1 MISDYAR
8 LVTLSVSIYR
18 LALLMSRIARLF
30 QTMQALRRL
39 PTPATAE
46 ALSYDLDVST
56 RTIYR
61 DIDTLRGL
69 GAVIDGEAGFGYTL
83 IEDNALP
90 PLGFED
96 DELEALV
103 LGLREVEQIGD
114 PTLADAAGAALSKL
128 QARLP
133 PRQSHRLSFAVLTAH
148 RFDRPEPPSIDVK
161 ALRDATWDEA
171 VVAFSYRDRQ
181 GTNTHRKVKPL
192 GLSYMDRSTMM
203 LGWCLLR
210 RDFRVFRL
218 DRMQELRRT
227 GETFRP
233 NRIPL
238 LREAVAQIQADLAAQ
253 AKDRDPDRAG
263 L

>member
-1 MISDYAR
+1 
-8 LVTLSVSIYR
+8 
-18 LALLMSRIARLF
+18 MSRIARLF

-39 PTPATAE
+39 PPPATAE
-46 ALSYDLDVST
+46 ALSHDLDVST

-61 DIDTLRGL
+61 DIETLRGL

-96 DELEALV
+96 EELEALV

-114 PTLADAAGAALSKL
+114 PDLADAAGAALSKL

-133 PRQSHRLSFAVLTAH
+133 PRQSHRLAHAVLTAR
-148 RFDRPEPPSIDVK
+148 RFERPEPPGINVK

-171 VVAFSYRDRQ
+171 VVEFSYRDGQGAETRRQ
-181 GTNTHRKVKPL
+181 VKPL

-218 DRMQELRRT
+218 DRMRDLERT
-227 GETFRP
+227 GESFRP
-233 NRIPL
+233 HRIPL
-238 LREAVAQIQADLAAQ
+238 LREAVAQIQAEIAAQ
-253 AKDRDPDRAG
+253 AKARDPSKG
-263 L
+263 SL

>member
-1 MISDYAR
+1 
-8 LVTLSVSIYR
+8 
-18 LALLMSRIARLF
+18 MSRIARLF

-39 PTPATAE
+39 PAPATAE
-46 ALSYDLDVST
+46 VLSYELDVST

-61 DIDTLRGL
+61 DIETLRGL

-83 IEDNALP
+83 VEDNTLP
-90 PLGFED
+90 PLAFED

-114 PTLADAAGAALSKL
+114 PDLADAAGAALSKL

-133 PRQSHRLSFAVLTAH
+133 ARQSHRLSHAVLTA
-148 RFDRPEPPSIDVK
+148 RRYDRPEAPGIDVK

-171 VVAFSYRDRQ
+171 VVAFSYRDGKGAETR
-181 GTNTHRKVKPL
+181 REVKPL

-210 RDFRVFRL
+210 QDFRVFRL
-218 DRMQELRRT
+218 DRMRDLART
-227 GETFRP
+227 GEMFRP

-238 LREAVAQIQADLAAQ
+238 LREAVAQIQADIAAQ
-253 AKDRDPDRAG
+253 AEARDPSNG
-263 L
+263 SL

>member
-1 MISDYAR
+1 
-8 LVTLSVSIYR
+8 
-18 LALLMSRIARLF
+18 MSRIARLF

-39 PTPATAE
+39 PSPTTAE
-46 ALSYDLDVST
+46 ALSHELNVST

-61 DIDTLRGL
+61 DVETLRAV

-96 DELEALV
+96 EELEALV

-114 PTLADAAGAALSKL
+114 PDLAEAAGAALSKL

-133 PRQSHRLSFAVLTAH
+133 ARQSHRLSHAVLTAH
-148 RFDRPEPPSIDVK
+148 RFDRPAAPGIDVK
-161 ALRDATWDEA
+161 ALREATWEE
-171 VVAFSYRDRQ
+171 VVVEFSYRDGQGVETRRQ
-181 GTNTHRKVKPL
+181 VKPL

-210 RDFRVFRL
+210 QDVRVFRL
-218 DRMQELRRT
+218 DRMRDLRRVNQS
-227 GETFRP
+227 FRP
-233 NRIPL
+233 DRVPM
-238 LREAVAQIQADLAAQ
+238 LRAAVAKIQAEVAKQ
-253 AKDRDPDRAG
+253 ADNRSPQE
-263 L
+263 

>member
-1 MISDYAR
+1 MP
-8 LVTLSVSIYR
+8 
-18 LALLMSRIARLF
+18 RIARLF

-39 PTPATAE
+39 PAPATAE
-46 ALSYDLDVST
+46 VLSYELDVST

-61 DIDTLRGL
+61 DIETLRGL

-83 IEDNALP
+83 VEDNALP
-90 PLGFED
+90 PLAFED

-114 PTLADAAGAALSKL
+114 PDLADAAGAALSKL

-133 PRQSHRLSFAVLTAH
+133 ARQSHRLSHAVLTA
-148 RFDRPEPPSIDVK
+148 RRYDRPEAPGIDVK

-171 VVAFSYRDRQ
+171 VVAFSYRDGKGAETR
-181 GTNTHRKVKPL
+181 REVKPL

-210 RDFRVFRL
+210 QDFRVFRL
-218 DRMQELRRT
+218 DRMRDLART
-227 GETFRP
+227 GEMFRP

-238 LREAVAQIQADLAAQ
+238 LREAVAQIQADIAAQ
-253 AKDRDPDRAG
+253 AEARDPNNG
-263 L
+263 SL

>member
-1 MISDYAR
+1 
-8 LVTLSVSIYR
+8 
-18 LALLMSRIARLF
+18 MSRIARLF

-39 PTPATAE
+39 PAPATAE
-46 ALSYDLDVST
+46 TLARDLNVSR

-90 PLGFED
+90 PLGFKD

-114 PTLADAAGAALSKL
+114 PDLAKAAGAALAKL

-133 PRQSHRLSFAVLTAH
+133 HRQSHRLSHAVLTAR
-148 RFDRPEPPSIDVK
+148 RFDRPEPPTIDVK
-161 ALRDATWDEA
+161 ALRDATWDE
-171 VVAFSYRDRQ
+171 VIIAFDYRD
-181 GTNTHRKVKPL
+181 GKGAETHRRVKPL

-210 RDFRVFRL
+210 QDFRVFRL
-218 DRMQELRRT
+218 DRMRSMTRT
-227 GETFRP
+227 DESFRP
-233 NRIPL
+233 NRVPL
-238 LREAVAQIQADLAAQ
+238 LREAVARIRDDIHAQAD
-253 AKDRDPDRAG
+253 RRAPAD
-263 L
+263 

>member
-1 MISDYAR
+1 
-8 LVTLSVSIYR
+8 
-18 LALLMSRIARLF
+18 MSRIARLF

-39 PTPATAE
+39 PAPATAE
-46 ALSYDLDVST
+46 VLSYELDVST

-61 DIDTLRGL
+61 DIETLRGL

-83 IEDNALP
+83 VEDNALP
-90 PLGFED
+90 PLAFED

-114 PTLADAAGAALSKL
+114 PDLADAAGAALSKL

-133 PRQSHRLSFAVLTAH
+133 ARQSHRLSHAVLTA
-148 RFDRPEPPSIDVK
+148 RRYDRPEAPGIDVK

-171 VVAFSYRDRQ
+171 VVAFSYRDGKGAETR
-181 GTNTHRKVKPL
+181 REVKPL

-210 RDFRVFRL
+210 QDFRVFRL
-218 DRMQELRRT
+218 DRMRDLART
-227 GETFRP
+227 GEMFRP

-238 LREAVAQIQADLAAQ
+238 LREAVAQIQADIAAQ
-253 AKDRDPDRAG
+253 AEARDPNNG
-263 L
+263 SL

>member
-1 MISDYAR
+1 
-8 LVTLSVSIYR
+8 
-18 LALLMSRIARLF
+18 MSRIARLF

-39 PTPATAE
+39 PAPATAD
-46 ALSYDLDVST
+46 ALAQDLHVSR

-61 DIDTLRGL
+61 DVETLRGL

-114 PTLADAAGAALSKL
+114 PDLAEAAGAALSKL

-133 PRQSHRLSFAVLTAH
+133 PRQSHRLSHAVLTA
-148 RFDRPEPPSIDVK
+148 RRYDRPAPPGIHVK
-161 ALRDATWDEA
+161 TLRDATWDEVIVRFA
-171 VVAFSYRDRQ
+171 YRDAKGDETTRS
-181 GTNTHRKVKPL
+181 VKPL

-210 RDFRVFRL
+210 QDFRVFRL
-218 DRMQELRRT
+218 DRMRDLVRT
-227 GETFRP
+227 EDSFRP

-238 LREAVAQIQADLAAQ
+238 LRDAIKKIQSEVDAQ
-253 AKDRDPDRAG
+253 AEDRGPKN
-263 L
+263 

>member
-1 MISDYAR
+1 
-8 LVTLSVSIYR
+8 
-18 LALLMSRIARLF
+18 MSRIARLF

-39 PTPATAE
+39 PAPATAE
-46 ALSYDLDVST
+46 VLSYELDVST

-61 DIDTLRGL
+61 DIETLRGL

-83 IEDNALP
+83 VEDNALP
-90 PLGFED
+90 PLAFED

-114 PTLADAAGAALSKL
+114 PDLADAAGAALSKL

-133 PRQSHRLSFAVLTAH
+133 ARQSHRLSHAVLTA
-148 RFDRPEPPSIDVK
+148 RRYDRPEAPGIDVK

-171 VVAFSYRDRQ
+171 VVAFSYRDGKGAETR
-181 GTNTHRKVKPL
+181 REVKPL

-210 RDFRVFRL
+210 QDFRVFRL
-218 DRMQELRRT
+218 DRMRDLART

-238 LREAVAQIQADLAAQ
+238 LREAVAQIQADIAAQ
-253 AKDRDPDRAG
+253 AEARDPNNG
-263 L
+263 SL

>member
-1 MISDYAR
+1 
-8 LVTLSVSIYR
+8 
-18 LALLMSRIARLF
+18 MSRITRLF

-39 PTPATAE
+39 PAPATAE
-46 ALSYDLDVST
+46 ALSHELHVST

-61 DIDTLRGL
+61 DIETLRGL
-69 GAVIDGEAGFGYTL
+69 GAVIDGEAGYGFTL

-114 PTLADAAGAALSKL
+114 PDLAEAAGAALSKL

-133 PRQSHRLSFAVLTAH
+133 PRQSHRLSHAVLTAR
-148 RFDRPEPPSIDVK
+148 RFDRPAPPGINVK
-161 ALRDATWDEA
+161 ALRDATWDE
-171 VVAFSYRDRQ
+171 VIVEFSYRDGKGAETRRQ
-181 GTNTHRKVKPL
+181 VKPL

-210 RDFRVFRL
+210 QDFRVFRL
-218 DRMQELRRT
+218 DRMGHLRRT
-227 GETFRP
+227 DDSFRP

-238 LREAVAQIQADLAAQ
+238 LREAVAQIQAEIAAQ
-253 AKDRDPDRAG
+253 AEHRTTR
-263 L
+263 

>member
-1 MISDYAR
+1 
-8 LVTLSVSIYR
+8 
-18 LALLMSRIARLF
+18 MSRIARLF

-39 PTPATAE
+39 PAPATAD
-46 ALSYDLDVST
+46 ALAQDMDVSR

-61 DIDTLRGL
+61 DIETLRSV

-114 PTLADAAGAALSKL
+114 PDLAGAAGVALKKL

-133 PRQSHRLSFAVLTAH
+133 PRQSHRLSHAVLTAK
-148 RFDRPEPPSIDVK
+148 RFDRPETPGINVK
-161 ALRDATWDEA
+161 ELRDATWDE
-171 VVAFSYRDRQ
+171 VVVSFSYRDAKGADTQRQ
-181 GTNTHRKVKPL
+181 VKPL

-210 RDFRVFRL
+210 QDFRVFRL
-218 DRMQELRRT
+218 DRMRDLIRT
-227 GETFRP
+227 ETSFRP
-233 NRIPL
+233 NRVPL
-238 LREAVAQIQADLAAQ
+238 LREAVAHIQAEVAALAKHRDQ
-253 AKDRDPDRAG
+253 AD
-263 L
+263 